1 MGSCPTALIA
11 IDRAHRK
18 PYRAICR
25 TTHRTIQ
32 FIARIDAEQY
42 LVDRFIEPDDSVDVK
57 GFTGMSNPR
66 PDLGRLRIDRNEPDD
81 RQRRVF
87 GWVIGLAVVA
97 AGFVGAVYLYASPG
111 KATDVRV
118 ARVEVSGG
126 GSNATGITA
135 NGYVVARTRAS
146 VSSRI
151 AGRLATLSVEE
162 GSVVRRN
169 QVLARLEN
177 AEYIAAVAQAVADSL
192 RAEASLVEAQT
203 TRQQL
208 GRDLARARDL
218 LASKL
223 EAARIVEDLE
233 SQVAGAD
240 ARIGIQRAQIAAAV
254 ASIAYAR
261 ANLENTFIR
270 APFDGTVLR
279 KDAEVGE
286 VVAPVATGGGL
297 TRGAVVTMADLKTLE
312 VEVDVNEAYIAQ
324 ILSQQPTK
332 IVLDAY
338 PSASFAGKV
347 RQIVPTADRQRAT
360 VQVKVSITDRDPRI
374 LPEMGA
380 RVEFLAQD
388 TARSDAPTRIFL
400 PADAVRTDGAAT
412 IVWVVRE
419 GVLSRVVIDA
429 GPVSGGRREIRSGL
443 SGGETV
449 VVGTAQRLVE
459 GGKVNVVTK

>member
-1 MGSCPTALIA
+1 MTS
-11 IDRAHRK
+11 
-18 PYRAICR
+18 
-25 TTHRTIQ
+25 
-32 FIARIDAEQY
+32 
-42 LVDRFIEPDDSVDVK
+42 
-57 GFTGMSNPR
+57 PR
-66 PDLGRLRIDRNEPDD
+66 PDLGRLRIDRNQPDD
-81 RQRRVF
+81 RQGRAFR
-87 GWVIGLAVVA
+87 WVLGLAVVA
-97 AGFVGAVYLYASPG
+97 AAFVAGVYFYLKPG
-111 KATDVRV
+111 KGKDVVV
-118 ARVEVSGG
+118 ARAEISGG

-151 AGRLATLSVEE
+151 SGRLAALGVEE

-177 AEYIAAVAQAVADSL
+177 AEYIAAVSQAVADSL
-192 RAEASLVEAQT
+192 RAEAALAEALTIQ
-203 TRQQL
+203 QQL
-208 GRDLARARDL
+208 RRDLVRARDL
-218 LASKL
+218 LERKL
-223 EAARIVEDLE
+223 EAARTVEDLE
-233 SQVAGAD
+233 SQVAAAG
-240 ARIGIQRAQIAAAV
+240 ARIGIQRAQVAAAE
-254 ASIAYAR
+254 ASISYAR

-297 TRGAVVTMADLKTLE
+297 TRGAVVTMADLQTLE

-324 ILSQQPTK
+324 VKGEQPTK

-380 RVEFLAQD
+380 RVEFLAAD
-388 TARSDAPTRIFL
+388 TAQTDEPPRVFL
-400 PADAVRTDGAAT
+400 PADAVQTEGAAT
-412 IVWVVRE
+412 VVWVVRD
-419 GVLSRVVIDA
+419 GILHRVVIEA
-429 GPVSGGRREIRSGL
+429 GPVSGGRREVRSGL
-443 SGGETV
+443 SGGETA
-449 VVGTAQRLVE
+449 VVGSAQGLVE